1 MSKAALSP
9 QLFKDPECWS
19 GQGLN
24 QWPPT
29 WQTGAYP
36 IDLIGQ
42 NLQLVGNGGVLE
54 LELLMPVSQLDK
66 TDLISYHSN
75 NSLFSTITCKLLQ
88 PVLQRIK

>member
-29 WQTGAYP
+29 WQTGAHP

-42 NLQLVGNGGVLE
+42 NLQLVGNGGVL
-54 LELLMPVSQLDK
+54 
-66 TDLISYHSN
+66 
-75 NSLFSTITCKLLQ
+75 
-88 PVLQRIK
+88 